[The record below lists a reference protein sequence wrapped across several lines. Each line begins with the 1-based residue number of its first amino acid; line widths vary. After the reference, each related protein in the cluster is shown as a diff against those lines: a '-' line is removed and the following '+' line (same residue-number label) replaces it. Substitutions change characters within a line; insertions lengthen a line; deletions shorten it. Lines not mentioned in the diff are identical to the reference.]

1 MSTPILPIIQNQL
14 NLYGYPIFLVLG
26 NIGNIFIVIIFGQQ
40 RVNACSTY
48 LISSAIA
55 NSFYLTFN
63 SFVQIF
69 PFYYNDESARAFTLC
84 KIRFYV
90 SNVLGQIAKTMIV
103 LACIDR
109 FMFTSSRATFRAFSQ
124 PKRAKWLIFVA
135 IIFWHIFASHI
146 AIMTTIINKKCG
158 TFGTYSTI
166 YTIYSIIFV
175 GLIPPIILSIFG
187 YSTYS
192 HMRQIHTRV
201 QPIVQN
207 NREGNVA
214 MRRRD
219 RELLIIVIAEVFV
232 YVVTTTLYPLVLLE
246 MMISPYVLSKK
257 NIQYSQI
264 ESFIFTIA
272 FLLLFVNNTAPFYTY
287 LISSKSFRRDFKQL
301 IINGYRKIR
310 RQPVAS
316 NISGTQHHTLTK
328 KDTYI

>member
-1 MSTPILPIIQNQL
+1 MSTSILPTIQSQL
-14 NLYGYPIFLVLG
+14 NFYGYPICLVLG
-26 NIGNIFIVIIFGQQ
+26 NIGNIFIVIIFSQQ

-55 NSFYLTFN
+55 NSCYLTFN
-63 SFVQIF
+63 SFIQIF
-69 PFYYNDESARAFTLC
+69 PFYYADESIRAFALC

-90 SNVLGQIAKTMIV
+90 SNLLGQIAKTMIT

-124 PKRAKWLIFVA
+124 PKRAKWLVFVS
-135 IIFWHIFASHI
+135 IIFWFIFASHI
-146 AIMTTIINKKCG
+146 AIMTTIINKRCG

-166 YTIYSIIFV
+166 YTVYSIIFV

-192 HMRQIHTRV
+192 HMRQIHLRI
-201 QPIVQN
+201 QPIGPN
-207 NREGNVA
+207 NRQGNIT
-214 MRRRD
+214 MRQRD

-232 YVVTTTLYPLVLLE
+232 YVVTTTPYPLILLE

-257 NIQYSQI
+257 SVQYSQI
-264 ESFIFTIA
+264 ESFIFTVA

-287 LISSKSFRRDFKQL
+287 LTVSKSFRRDFKQL

-310 RQPVAS
+310 RQPTAP
-316 NISGTQHHTLTK
+316 NISGTQHHTFTK
-328 KDTYI
+328 RDTYN